1 MGVKDA
7 NIPPEPPRKKL
18 MSDMPKSVT
27 IHEEGPR
34 EGFQIEPGSIPTA
47 RKVELIEALSETGI
61 KHMQVVSFVNP
72 KRVPGMADAEEV
84 VRDFRPKPGV
94 TYTGLWLNEKGLERA
109 RATVKLTLEGKISIY
124 ASEKFS
130 IRNNNR
136 TTAQEFE
143 YARRV
148 LESYI
153 EHGIPVERG
162 SVAAAFGCNYQGD
175 MPVATIM
182 DIVERIF
189 EIAAEYGIRLEEL
202 SFADTMAW
210 ATPAH
215 IKRLIGAVREKYP
228 EQRLSLHLHDTRGMG
243 IANAYAGLEM
253 GVDMFDSCVAG
264 LGGCPF
270 AGHKGAAGNV
280 CTEDLVFMCEE
291 MGISTGIDLDKLIE
305 CARLAEDIVGHPLP
319 GSVKLGGNLNKL
331 RASVH

>member
-1 MGVKDA
+1 
-7 NIPPEPPRKKL
+7 
-18 MSDMPKSVT
+18 MSDMPKVVSLN
-27 IHEEGPR
+27 EEGPR
-34 EGFQIEPGSIPTA
+34 EGFQIEPGSIPTT
-47 RKVELIEALSETGI
+47 RKIELIEALSETGI
-61 KHMQVVSFVNP
+61 KHIQVTSFVNP

-84 VRDFRPKPGV
+84 VKGFTPKPGV

-109 RATVKLTLEGKISIY
+109 RATGKLTLEGKISIY

-130 IRNNNR
+130 MRNNNR

-143 YARRV
+143 YSRRV
-148 LESYI
+148 LDTYI
-153 EHGIPVERG
+153 ENGIPVERG

-175 MPVATIM
+175 MPVETIM
-182 DIVERIF
+182 EIVRRIF
-189 EIAAEYGIRLEEL
+189 ELADEYGVHLKEL

-215 IKRLIGAVREKYP
+215 IKRLVGAVREKYP
-228 EQRLSLHLHDTRGMG
+228 DQRVSLHLHDTRGMG

-280 CTEDLVFMCEE
+280 CTEDLVFMCQE
-291 MGISTGIDLDKLIE
+291 MGIETGIDLDKLIE

-319 GSVKLGGNLNKL
+319 GSVKLGGNLDKL